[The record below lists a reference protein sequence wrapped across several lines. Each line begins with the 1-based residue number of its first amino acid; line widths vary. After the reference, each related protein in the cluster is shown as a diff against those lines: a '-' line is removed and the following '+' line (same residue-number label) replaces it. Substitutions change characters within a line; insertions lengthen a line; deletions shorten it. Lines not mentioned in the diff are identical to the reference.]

1 MAIKHKLRIAY
12 HEVRKYLWACKY
24 SKFNSKKTLDLNNS
38 KKIVVVSHSAIHGGA
53 PVLACHIVTK
63 LKEIGYT
70 VAVVILEY
78 GDMTEEYCKDNT
90 CYFCLNN
97 ISIKRM
103 AKKLKTE
110 GFEKCICNSAL
121 SGFAAR
127 IFSANGFE
135 VISLVHELPGV
146 LEAMNGK
153 NKAQAVINNSK
164 AIVFPSSVVKEAFL
178 NIISNDNNTKS
189 HIRPQGIYLVPDKH
203 LDKITARAFIEKE
216 YNTKLKSKVVLNVA
230 SVSSRKGFDLFL
242 DMASKCSEIQFI
254 WVGIKKSSYYFKCIE
269 DYGGAIP
276 DNLLEIGYIND
287 ANKLFAIYHAADIF
301 ALTSREEPM
310 GTVVLE
316 AFSAGLPVIAFNN
329 RGGFVDVIK
338 DGVNGFLI
346 DKLDSNDMLR
356 GIKHY
361 FSKDSAYIER
371 MCDNC
376 NECANSMSFEKY
388 VRYLVDLF

>member
-12 HEVRKYLWACKY
+12 HGVRKYLWACKY
-24 SKFNSKKTLDLNNS
+24 SKFNTKKTLDLNNP

-53 PVLACHIVTK
+53 PVLAHHIVK
-63 LKEIGYT
+63 QLKEIGYT

-97 ISIKRM
+97 LSLKRV
-103 AKKLKTE
+103 AKKLRID

-121 SGFAAR
+121 SGYAAK
-127 IFSANGFE
+127 ILSASGFE
-135 VISLVHELPGV
+135 VISLIHELPGV

-153 NKAQAVINNSK
+153 NKAQAAINNSM
-164 AIVFPSSVVKEAFL
+164 AIVFPSSVVKKAFL
-178 NIISNDNNTKS
+178 NIVSNDNNTKLY
-189 HIRPQGIYLVPDKH
+189 IRPQGIYLSPDKH

-242 DMASKCSEIQFI
+242 DMANKCSEIQFI
-254 WVGIKKSSYYFKCIE
+254 WVGIKQSSYYFKCIE
-269 DYGGAIP
+269 DHGGTVP
-276 DNLLEIGYIND
+276 DNLLEIGYVND
-287 ANKLFAIYHAADIF
+287 ANKLFALYHAADIF

-338 DGVNGFLI
+338 NGINGFLI
-346 DKLDSNDMLR
+346 DNLDSNDMLE
-356 GIKHY
+356 GIKQ
-361 FSKDSAYIER
+361 FLSKDSTYINSMSE
-371 MCDNC
+371 NC
-376 NECANSMSFEKY
+376 YECANGMSFEKY